1 MFPATARY
9 ITRPPN
15 AFIKVYPAHSGVL
28 PPWYPAHLGV
38 LPPWYPAH
46 SGVLPP
52 RYPAHL
58 GVLPPRYPA
67 HLGVLPP
74 RYPAHRGVRLCTVM
88 QLQTARDAPTVCM
101 YNDERKMMFN
111 ENSEIFILRFG
122 LVSVAVHQWSTFVV
136 LP

>member
-46 SGVLPP
+46 C
-52 RYPAHL
+52 
-58 GVLPPRYPA
+58 
-67 HLGVLPP
+67 GVLPP

-101 YNDERKMMFN
+101 YNDERKN
-111 ENSEIFILRFG
+111 D
-122 LVSVAVHQWSTFVV
+122 VQ
-136 LP
+136 